1 MVALCRWPAGA
12 RLGDCMDLLTKAD
25 LELLGQRGQPGT
37 HVSLFIPT
45 HRFGSG
51 IQADRIRWRNLLTAA
66 ESVLSDRGLRAPD
79 ITELLAPARALH
91 DDGAAWQH
99 MSDGL
104 ALFMRPGWHRAFR
117 VPVDVP
123 SVGTVGEHFVIG
135 PLLRLVSGDRHFLVL
150 ALSQREVRLLE
161 GSLQHIEELELR
173 DVPTSLRQ
181 VIEPT
186 EPRSATM
193 ARLTSSTVGGHPG
206 RAVFYGHGAA
216 DEHFKKD
223 EVRRFIGQVAE
234 GLRNYLA
241 GQDLPMVPVGL
252 DYLVAL
258 YREAN
263 AYQHLTGE
271 AVLVNPDQLSE
282 AELHAAA
289 WPIVSDILDRQARS
303 AVESFEE
310 LHGTGRASNDPQ
322 VIEAAARD
330 GRVETLLVAAQP
342 WCWEQFASDTP
353 VVQLGAQRAFSHCE
367 QLDRAAADALS
378 RGGHIHALS
387 ASEVPGGGDIAAVF
401 RY

>member
-1 MVALCRWPAGA
+1 
-12 RLGDCMDLLTKAD
+12 MDLLTKAD
-25 LELLGQRGQPGT
+25 LELLDQRGQPGT

-51 IQADRIRWRNLLTAA
+51 IQADRIRWRNLLADV
-66 ESVLSDRGLRAPD
+66 ESVLSNRGLRAPD
-79 ITELLAPARALH
+79 ITELVAPARALQV
-91 DDGAAWQH
+91 DGAAWQH

-117 VPVDVP
+117 VPVDLP
-123 SVGTVGEHFVIG
+123 SLGTVGEHFAIG

-161 GSLQHIEELELR
+161 GSLQHVEELELR
-173 DVPTSLRQ
+173 DVPTSLRE
-181 VIEPT
+181 VIEPA
-186 EPRSATM
+186 EPRSDAM

-216 DEHFKKD
+216 GEHSKKED
-223 EVRRFIGQVAE
+223 VRRFMGQVAE
-234 GLRNYLA
+234 GLRSYLA

-252 DYLVAL
+252 DYLVAM

-289 WPIVSDILDRQARS
+289 WPIVSDILNRQNNS
-303 AVESFEE
+303 AVESFQE
-310 LHGTGRASNDPQ
+310 LQGTGRASNDPQ
-322 VIEAAARD
+322 VIEAAARE

-342 WCWEQFASDTP
+342 WCWEQFTAGTP
-353 VVQLGAQRAFSHCE
+353 VVQLGVHGDFSHCE
-367 QLDRAAADALS
+367 LLDRAAADSLS
-378 RGGHIHALS
+378 RGGHIHALPT
-387 ASEVPGGGDIAAVF
+387 SEVPGGGDIGAVF